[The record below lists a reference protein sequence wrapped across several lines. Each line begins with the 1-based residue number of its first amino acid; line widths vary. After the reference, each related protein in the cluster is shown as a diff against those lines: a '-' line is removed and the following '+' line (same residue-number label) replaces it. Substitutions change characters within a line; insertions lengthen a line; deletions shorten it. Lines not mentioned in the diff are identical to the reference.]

1 MARPSAE
8 DDAAT
13 YDSVMLAIKSVVNL
27 VLQQIIQDTSDLV
40 CGKHSILS
48 DFIGL
53 DKVEQR
59 ILKVG

>member
-48 DFIGL
+48 DFIGM
-53 DKVEQR
+53 R
-59 ILKVG
+59 H